1 MTETPTIYPA
11 LVRVVCD
18 GPPSAFVRVVDRDEL
33 RRHVR
38 GLLADDRLLDDRLV
52 VFLDAIVGVLERD
65 GRWCDGD
72 AGASIELL
80 RGPYPARVR
89 SWIGT
94 DADPEEVVVDRE
106 GLVAKVRDV
115 FFFGVDQ
122 VISDGP
128 AHAIVDGIE
137 ERLTVYGG
145 RVAIDTTRDR
155 AVVVLR
161 RHVARP
167 VAGEDRLVAHF
178 GIDRIPGETDAGLRR
193 RVAVDRRFVRPT
205 DAVQPYPLDEVTI
218 SWTHR

>member
-38 GLLADDRLLDDRLV
+38 GLLAEDRQRHVFDDRLV
-52 VFLDAIVGVLERD
+52 VFIDAIVGVLERD

-128 AHAIVDGIE
+128 AQAIVDGIE

-145 RVAIDTTRDR
+145 RVAIDTTRD
-155 AVVVLR
+155 A
-161 RHVARP
+161 
-167 VAGEDRLVAHF
+167 DR
-178 GIDRIPGETDAGLRR
+178 GL
-193 RVAVDRRFVRPT
+193 D
-205 DAVQPYPLDEVTI
+205 VQPFEPVPHYPLASNGPCYVPTKDDDGSGVHLRLAWAPPPEGPCI
-218 SWTHR
+218 R